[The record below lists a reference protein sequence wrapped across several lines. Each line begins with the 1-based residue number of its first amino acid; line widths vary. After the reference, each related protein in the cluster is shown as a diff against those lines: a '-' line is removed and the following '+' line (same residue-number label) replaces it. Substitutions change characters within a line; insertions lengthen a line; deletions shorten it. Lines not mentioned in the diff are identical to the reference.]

1 MAINT
6 IQLSIES
13 VLEKSFKPIYLEVV
27 NESSMHNVPDG
38 SESHFKVII
47 ASEAFTELSLIKRH
61 QSVYKALNGIMDNIH
76 ALSMHLY
83 DSDEYKSNPIPV
95 DSPDCAN
102 K

>member
-1 MAINT
+1 MTINI
-6 IQLSIES
+6 IQSRIES
-13 VLEKSFKPIYLEVV
+13 VLENSFKPIYLEVV
-27 NESSMHNVPDG
+27 NESGMHNVPDG

-47 ASEAFTELSLIKRH
+47 ASEVFTELSLIKRH

-83 DSDEYKSNPIPV
+83 DSDEYKSNPSPE